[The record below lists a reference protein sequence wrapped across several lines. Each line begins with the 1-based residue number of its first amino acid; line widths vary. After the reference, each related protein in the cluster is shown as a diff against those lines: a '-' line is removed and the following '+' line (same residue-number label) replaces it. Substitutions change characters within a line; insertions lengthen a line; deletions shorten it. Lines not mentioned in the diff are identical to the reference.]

1 MGFLGAR
8 WGAGGNTF
16 CNKCWKLLSAHY
28 FDIVCTLLY
37 YWFTRKHTHSIS
49 KKSHESSVF
58 MRQQSHC
65 HLYHLCLFH
74 FMLYSKSHKLMI

>member
-1 MGFLGAR
+1 MVPTTLTLILTRYGFF
-8 WGAGGNTF
+8 GGR
-16 CNKCWKLLSAHY
+16 
-28 FDIVCTLLY
+28 VGG
-37 YWFTRKHTHSIS
+37 FTRKHTHSIS